1 MTKTQLRRIPAYV
14 FLSVAVLLSVFPLY
28 FMAVSATN
36 TSNEVV
42 ASKLL
47 PGGHLLENF
56 RTLVDSQP
64 LGSAF
69 YHSSVNAIAT
79 TVLALIL
86 CSIAGYAFE
95 IYHSRAKDA
104 VMAILLLAIMIP
116 FAATMIPL
124 FRLFAQMG
132 LVNSTFA
139 VIVPLIATPFLI
151 LLFRQASRTF
161 PHEIIEAARLD
172 GLGEVSIFAR
182 IYLPTMKPTLA
193 AAGVITFLFSWNN
206 FLWPKVILVDNAY
219 QTLPMLLSNM
229 RAGYV
234 TDYGSLMLAV
244 LIVSVPTMVVF
255 LLLQR
260 SFAEGV
266 TGAIK

>member
-1 MTKTQLRRIPAYV
+1 VTKTTLRRLPAYA
-14 FLSVAVLLSVFPLY
+14 FLSVAVICSVFPLY

-42 ASKLL
+42 GSKLL

-56 RTLVDSQP
+56 RNLVDSQP
-64 LGSAF
+64 LGTAF
-69 YHSSVNAIAT
+69 YHSSINAVVT
-79 TVLALIL
+79 TVLALVL

-104 VMAILLLAIMIP
+104 VMAVLLLAIMIP

-124 FRLFAQMG
+124 FRLFAQVG
-132 LVNSTFA
+132 LVNSTTA
-139 VIVPLIATPFLI
+139 VVLPLIATPFLI
-151 LLFRQASRTF
+151 LLFRQASRSF

-244 LIVSVPTMVVF
+244 LIVSVPTMAIF

-260 SFAEGV
+260 HFAEGV